1 MNKYHQEIISLY
13 DSYAG
18 DFHSKHSN
26 DYIGSSKPSY
36 PISTPESRN
45 LIKNWLRSKSFTPD
59 EYKNLLDSLSKGKSH
74 NEFSAIGKLLEY
86 LPKLRKT
93 LRLESLD
100 FWLDNAEGWAEVDS
114 ICQGNF
120 TADEILYKWLD
131 WEKLIRVFSN
141 SKNIHKRRAS
151 LVLLTGPVRHSVDMR
166 LSELAFD
173 NIGKLKNESNI
184 LITKAV
190 SWLLRDL
197 IKNHKVEVEKY
208 LKQNLNSLSRIA
220 MRETTNK
227 LRSGKKSGKQ

>member
-1 MNKYHQEIISLY
+1 M
-13 DSYAG
+13 
-18 DFHSKHSN
+18 
-26 DYIGSSKPSY
+26 
-36 PISTPESRN
+36 
-45 LIKNWLRSKSFTPD
+45 
-59 EYKNLLDSLSKGKSH
+59 
-74 NEFSAIGKLLEY
+74 
-86 LPKLRKT
+86 
-93 LRLESLD
+93 
-100 FWLDNAEGWAEVDS
+100 
-114 ICQGNF
+114 
-120 TADEILYKWLD
+120 
-131 WEKLIRVFSN
+131 
-141 SKNIHKRRAS
+141 
-151 LVLLTGPVRHSVDMR
+151 VLLTGPVRHSVDMR

>member
-1 MNKYHQEIISLY
+1 MYRMVSVQKIN
-13 DSYAG
+13 
-18 DFHSKHSN
+18 
-26 DYIGSSKPSY
+26 
-36 PISTPESRN
+36 
-45 LIKNWLRSKSFTPD
+45 
-59 EYKNLLDSLSKGKSH
+59 
-74 NEFSAIGKLLEY
+74 
-86 LPKLRKT
+86 
-93 LRLESLD
+93 D